1 MNSFLI
7 RFRSKWPSFYF
18 LPSISQERL
27 EEDNAFCS
35 CCSKSLTCSAWGMWA
50 QFEWAL
56 KRFCTI
62 CQCRTPLALR
72 EFSSVWSCSGAFWQ
86 PDNWPCSQVANA
98 RMAGLG
104 HLQIKYSV
112 EEKENWKEFLVEYSW
127 LPIFYLNFLV
137 KIYILKKNT
146 SEVLEGKEP
155 TEVLTGILTHRVKT

>member
-7 RFRSKWPSFYF
+7 QFQSKWPSYYF
-18 LPSISQERL
+18 LPSISQERH

-35 CCSKSLTCSAWGMWA
+35 CCSKSLTCSAWGTWA

-56 KRFCTI
+56 KRFCPI

-72 EFSSVWSCSGAFWQ
+72 EFSSVRSYSGAFWQ

-104 HLQIKYSV
+104 HLQIKILCWREGKLKGVFSRV
-112 EEKENWKEFLVEYSW
+112 QLTA
-127 LPIFYLNFLV
+127 NFLSQFFS
-137 KIYILKKNT
+137 KN
-146 SEVLEGKEP
+146 LHPKEKHIRSS
-155 TEVLTGILTHRVKT
+155 GR